1 MRILT
6 LLILLSFPCF
16 AEHIEVPKQKWSF
29 NGPFGTF
36 KKDAL
41 QRGFQVYKEV
51 CSTCHSMKHL
61 AYRNLNALGF
71 NEAEIKAIAAEH
83 EITNAQPNL
92 DGQMFKRKALPSDT
106 FVSPYDNDNAA
117 RAANNGAFPPDQ
129 SLLVKARVG
138 GADYL
143 YALLVGYQS
152 PPDGERVDA
161 GRHYNIYFPGNQISM
176 APPLTE
182 GQVTYAD
189 GTKATVAQMSHDVV
203 TFLAFAAEPEMEQ
216 RKRMGVKVMIYLA
229 VMTVIFYLTMRKIW
243 AGVK

>member
-1 MRILT
+1 
-6 LLILLSFPCF
+6 
-16 AEHIEVPKQKWSF
+16 
-29 NGPFGTF
+29 
-36 KKDAL
+36 
-41 QRGFQVYKEV
+41 
-51 CSTCHSMKHL
+51 
-61 AYRNLNALGF
+61 
-71 NEAEIKAIAAEH
+71 
-83 EITNAQPNL
+83 
-92 DGQMFKRKALPSDT
+92 MFKRKALPSDT

-129 SLLVKARVG
+129 SLLAKARVG

-143 YALLVGYQS
+143 YALLIGYQN
-152 PPDGERVDA
+152 PPDGERVDT
-161 GRHYNIYFPGNQISM
+161 GRYYNIYFPGNQISM

-189 GTKATVAQMSHDVV
+189 GTKATVEQMSHDIV